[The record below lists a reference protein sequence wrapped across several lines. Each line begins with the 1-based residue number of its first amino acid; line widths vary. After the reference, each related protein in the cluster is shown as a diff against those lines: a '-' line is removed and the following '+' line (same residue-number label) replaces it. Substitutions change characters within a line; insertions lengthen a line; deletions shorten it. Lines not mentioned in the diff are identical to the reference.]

1 MDVLWVFVLAE
12 VEINFIMMIVG
23 DIVTWFGD
31 NNVWVSALS
40 AFATCVLGLA
50 TLVVSIVTLVLA
62 GKQTKIDQM
71 LSQLHVIKEQ
81 PVFIISTKLEQ
92 DSNDNSYGTE
102 HLLVKKIGSPNV
114 TPEIHVTV
122 LFNLIKV
129 QVGQRNSF
137 PVIVEDYFNTTRV
150 GGSDEEIVYQTYRKG
165 NRRLFYKLYMEALQD
180 KSENGVY
187 YWFDEICLVCIEY
200 TDLLHTSHT
209 KYFINKEEV
218 NESRYQDLLSKASS
232 KRYCLKELNYQT
244 VKNMFT

>member
-1 MDVLWVFVLAE
+1 MAVLRVFVLGE

-40 AFATCVLGLA
+40 AFATCVLGFA

-81 PVFIISTKLEQ
+81 PVFIISTTLEQ

-102 HLLVKKIGSPNV
+102 HLLVKKIGAPNV

-137 PVIVEDYFNTTRV
+137 PVIVEDYFNTTSI
-150 GGSDEEIVYQTYRKG
+150 GSSDEEVVYQTYRKG
-165 NRRLFYKLYMEALQD
+165 NRRLFYELYMEALQD
-180 KSENGVY
+180 KSENGVL
-187 YWFDEICLVCIEY
+187 YWFDEICLVRIDY

-218 NESRYQDLLSKASS
+218 NESRYQETLSKAPS
-232 KRYCLKELNYQT
+232 KGYCLKELNYQT